1 MRIHLTPVT
10 LEDGKNIVRW
20 RNSPKVKCHCY
31 TKNDLTLESN
41 ESFYRTYIETG
52 KYKQFIVERI
62 NEDFGV
68 CAYPIA
74 TVYLKDIDN
83 ENHRC
88 ELCVFTSDDQE
99 WNTESQAIAIKQL
112 LEKAFSEYD
121 MHKVYTY
128 VFSEYADELE
138 LMKTAGFEIEGLLKG
153 EAKNT
158 DGDYVDVYRMMIIN
172 DKM

>member
-1 MRIHLTPVT
+1 
-10 LEDGKNIVRW
+10 
-20 RNSPKVKCHCY
+20 
-31 TKNDLTLESN
+31 
-41 ESFYRTYIETG
+41 
-52 KYKQFIVERI
+52 
-62 NEDFGV
+62 
-68 CAYPIA
+68 
-74 TVYLKDIDN
+74 
-83 ENHRC
+83 
-88 ELCVFTSDDQE
+88 
-99 WNTESQAIAIKQL
+99 
-112 LEKAFSEYD
+112 